1 MPTNKRAVL
10 YLRVSTNE
18 QTTENQRLA
27 LTAEAERR
35 GWQIVREYEDQ
46 GISGAKGRDKRPALD
61 KMLKDATRGRC
72 DVVMAWALDR
82 LGRSLAHLIGTL
94 QELEAAHV
102 DLYLHQQAI
111 DTTSPAG
118 KLFFHVMGA
127 VAEFERDLIVQRTK
141 AGIERARKQGK
152 RIGRPKL
159 SHEIMQQVRVRLY
172 AGQGVL
178 KTARELGIGTAT
190 VQNEKTR
197 LGLTR

>member
-1 MPTNKRAVL
+1 MPSPKRAAL

-159 SHEIMQQVRVRLY
+159 SHEIMQQVRVRLH